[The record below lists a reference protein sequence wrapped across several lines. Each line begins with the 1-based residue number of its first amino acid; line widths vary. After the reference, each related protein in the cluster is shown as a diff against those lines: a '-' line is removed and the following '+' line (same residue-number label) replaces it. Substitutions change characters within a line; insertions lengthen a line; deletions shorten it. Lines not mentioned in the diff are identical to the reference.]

1 MCTSKNLF
9 TSMIQTL
16 LGLLSCLHIHRI
28 LGCKCFFILY
38 ILCYFFLHQIEE
50 EQFLKDLSETYTNDE
65 ESLYK
70 RDAVFTEISFTLN
83 KSVLQL
89 NSKKSKNEII
99 PKIPLNVSNWHYFIV
114 SVLFIA

>member
-1 MCTSKNLF
+1 MFFLF
-9 TSMIQTL
+9 YTFYAI
-16 LGLLSCLHIHRI
+16 
-28 LGCKCFFILY
+28 
-38 ILCYFFLHQIEE
+38 FFLHQIEE